1 MKAAFKFICNST
13 KKKKRAMNNK
23 KEHGNTEKSVI

>member
-13 KKKKRAMNNK
+13 KKKAMNNK